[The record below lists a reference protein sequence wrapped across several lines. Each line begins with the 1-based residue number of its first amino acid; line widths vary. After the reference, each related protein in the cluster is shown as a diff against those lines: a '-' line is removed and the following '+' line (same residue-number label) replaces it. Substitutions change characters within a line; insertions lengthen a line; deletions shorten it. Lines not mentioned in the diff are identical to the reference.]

1 MFLSST
7 LNKFQQNS
15 HFSIS
20 HFLLQWLRELVQ
32 RSPCLLPSQHL
43 ILKILMTHWNMTA
56 DAIIRR
62 TIVRVL
68 LFKKNQTNQNS
79 AISSGGH
86 SSVILRTSCG
96 LLYPIPRSIRS
107 PQIEIYQSG
116 LRLLTLVNFRS
127 AADIAQWFDKFLED
141 AMMINMH
148 EFFYWTCYFCYS

>member
-1 MFLSST
+1 MAPRTRSKVSMSSSFST
-7 LNKFQQNS
+7 SDPQNIDDS
-15 HFSIS
+15 LEHDSGRHNSSDDRPRTSI
-20 HFLLQWLRELVQ
+20 Q
-32 RSPCLLPSQHL
+32 
-43 ILKILMTHWNMTA
+43 
-56 DAIIRR
+56 
-62 TIVRVL
+62 
-68 LFKKNQTNQNS
+68 KNQTNQNS